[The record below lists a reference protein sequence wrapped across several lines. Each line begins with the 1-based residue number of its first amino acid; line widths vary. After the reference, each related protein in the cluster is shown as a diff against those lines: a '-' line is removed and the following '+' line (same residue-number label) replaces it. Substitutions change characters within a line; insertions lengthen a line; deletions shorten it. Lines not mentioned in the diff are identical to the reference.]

1 MKLTDQMDDVKR
13 LEEELGFET
22 VELFIQSLHGEIHLA
37 DNMIREKPWEMKDED
52 HDVYELMR

>member
-1 MKLTDQMDDVKR
+1 MDDVKR